1 MRSVTADTE
10 AWQRQVP
17 KRQGLGIE
25 TSKRSWCFGVGLALR
40 ARILPEM
47 NWYLAYTKS
56 KGETIAQEN
65 LLRQGYHVQLPL
77 VRKVVR
83 RRVSLVPLFPR
94 YLFFAPANDQ
104 HALSPVRSTLG
115 VTSIVRF
122 GMDLAVLSDQQCWAI
137 MAYAQAQQEGGVGSI
152 LDVQGIRPG
161 QKVLVNSGAF
171 AGLEGLVSMVAK
183 DRVMVLMSL
192 LGKEQT
198 LGFEPTEISAA

>member
-1 MRSVTADTE
+1 MT
-10 AWQRQVP
+10 
-17 KRQGLGIE
+17 
-25 TSKRSWCFGVGLALR
+25 
-40 ARILPEM
+40 
-47 NWYLAYTKS
+47 WYLAYAKP
-56 KGETIAQEN
+56 KGEIIAQEN
-65 LLRQGYHVQLPL
+65 LLRQGYLVQLPL

-83 RRVSLVPLFPR
+83 RKVSLEPLFPR
-94 YLFFAPANDQ
+94 YLFFAPSSDQ
-104 HALSPVRSTLG
+104 QSLSPVRSTVG

-122 GMDLAVLSDQQCWAI
+122 GIDMAVLSDQQCQAI

-161 QKVLVNSGAF
+161 QRVLVNSGAF

-198 LGFEPTEISAA
+198 LGFGPTEISAA